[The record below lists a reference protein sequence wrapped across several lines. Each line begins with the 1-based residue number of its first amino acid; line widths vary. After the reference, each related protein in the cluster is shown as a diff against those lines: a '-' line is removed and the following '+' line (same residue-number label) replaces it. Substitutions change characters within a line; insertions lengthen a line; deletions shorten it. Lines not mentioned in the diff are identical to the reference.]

1 MVVCSYSR
9 PDVTFTVILFSCVAV
24 PADKPHLEKLASA
37 LTVDDISEFL
47 KGIKLAD
54 LTDLF
59 RENDVDG
66 SLLLQLADKDLEDL
80 GVANGFSRRKI
91 VTKFRAHLENLVTKH
106 GQ

>member
-1 MVVCSYSR
+1 M
-9 PDVTFTVILFSCVAV
+9 
-24 PADKPHLEKLASA
+24 AST

-54 LTDLF
+54 LTELF
-59 RENDVDG
+59 HENDVDG

>member
-1 MVVCSYSR
+1 MTVILKL
-9 PDVTFTVILFSCVAV
+9 TVILFSCVAV
-24 PADKPHLEKLASA
+24 PADKPHLEKLAIA

-54 LTDLF
+54 LTELF

-66 SLLLQLADKDLEDL
+66 SLLLQLADKDL

>member
-1 MVVCSYSR
+1 M
-9 PDVTFTVILFSCVAV
+9 TLTVILFSCVAV
-24 PADKPHLEKLASA
+24 PADEPHLEKLASA

-47 KGIKLAD
+47 KGIKLAN
-54 LTDLF
+54 LTELF

-80 GVANGFSRRKI
+80 GVANGFSRCKI
-91 VTKFRAHLENLVTKH
+91 FTTFRAHLEDLLKKH